1 MDLLLLLL
9 LLLKSPQIK
18 KTNSANLSSY
28 GLFEKISK
36 VPLNMDEVFSKKM
49 NFQVSE

>member
-9 LLLKSPQIK
+9 LLESSQIK
-18 KTNSANLSSY
+18 KINSANLSSY

-36 VPLNMDEVFSKKM
+36 VSLNMDEVFSKMM
-49 NFQVSE
+49 NSKVSE